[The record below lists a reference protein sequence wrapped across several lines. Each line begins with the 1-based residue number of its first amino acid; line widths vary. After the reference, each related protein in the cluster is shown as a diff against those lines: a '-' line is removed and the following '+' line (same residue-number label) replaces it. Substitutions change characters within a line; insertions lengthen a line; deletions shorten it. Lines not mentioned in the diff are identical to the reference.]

1 MGGECRFPSCLGF
14 PGEGPKDR
22 PGREEI
28 TSTSSRLESSSGS
41 GFSTVGG
48 NRTGSRARS
57 PRRNTL
63 TQRRQDATGGRDS
76 VGENPTPTGTLAHI
90 LQAQETP
97 VGRRTRSRSRDDT
110 TFMEL
115 PQTSRSA
122 VGRRGRGFHS
132 AAADR
137 DPSPPLRL
145 QGAAPPSINHPG
157 YETQDTT
164 EERRAPG
171 FGRIEA
177 SGSPIQHGGSASAV
191 TMVDASTMTTE
202 FPVDS
207 SNMTDAHRTWIGVH
221 TTGYC
226 LGSRPLRRT
235 QSYADVARLLE
246 EAWLMGP
253 NEALCVSRL
262 HEKLVLL
269 LSVDTAARPSDIANL
284 FRTTSEVDTH
294 IRFTGNDMDL
304 RYFGDREDDQ
314 NSPHTDLTK
323 TYAGWIR
330 VHGTDPPQIDTV
342 RVMRAFLDRVRSDYL
357 LYGDLHA
364 FFGHMSDETYA
375 DHLSNITQSAINRA
389 DMGGMQTAYL
399 RAASSCKIAQLVPN
413 MRIESIRLGRWG
425 SESTFAQYERP
436 VVGVWAPVP
445 TSVRGSCQW
454 ILRHGF
460 APKPPPKVSRTEYEA
475 APTSWTGEYIRG
487 EGRIT
492 PLSDGEY
499 LLGGDRVSH
508 RTLMQRLSHSRLQ

>member
-14 PGEGPKDR
+14 PGEGPKDV

-28 TSTSSRLESSSGS
+28 TSTSSRLETSSGS
-41 GFSTVGG
+41 GSSTVGG
-48 NRTGSRARS
+48 NRTGSQARS
-57 PRRNTL
+57 LRRDTL
-63 TQRRQDATGGRDS
+63 IQRRQDAAGGRDV
-76 VGENPTPTGTLAHI
+76 VGDNPTPTGTLAHI

-97 VGRRTRSRSRDDT
+97 VGRRTRSRSRDEM

-122 VGRRGRGFHS
+122 GGRRGRRPHS
-132 AAADR
+132 TAADR
-137 DPSPPLRL
+137 DPSPLL
-145 QGAAPPSINHPG
+145 KSQGASPPSINDPG
-157 YETQDTT
+157 CETQDTT

-171 FGRIEA
+171 FGRTEA
-177 SGSPIQHGGSASAV
+177 SGSPIQHGVSASAV

-207 SNMTDAHRTWIGVH
+207 TNMTDAHRTWISVH
-221 TTGYC
+221 TRGYD
-226 LGSRPLRRT
+226 LGSRPLRST

-246 EAWLMGP
+246 EAWLLGP
-253 NEALCVSRL
+253 DEALCISRL

-294 IRFTGNDMDL
+294 IRFTGIDMDL
-304 RYFGDREDDQ
+304 RYFGHREDDQ
-314 NSPHTDLTK
+314 NSPHTDLK
-323 TYAGWIR
+323 NTYAGWIR

-342 RVMRAFLDRVRSDYL
+342 RVMRAFLNRVRRDHL
-357 LYGDLHA
+357 LYGDLHV
-364 FFGHMSDETYA
+364 FFGRMSDETYA
-375 DHLSNITQSAINRA
+375 DHLSNITQSAMNRA
-389 DMGGMQTAYL
+389 DMGGMQTAHL

-413 MRIESIRLGRWG
+413 MRMESIRLGRWS
-425 SESTFAQYERP
+425 SESTFALYEQP

-445 TSVRGSCQW
+445 ASVQRSCQG

-475 APTSWTGEYIRG
+475 APTSWTNVRIGD

-492 PLSDGEY
+492 PLPDGEY

-508 RTLMQRLSHSRLQ
+508 RTLMQRLSLSRL